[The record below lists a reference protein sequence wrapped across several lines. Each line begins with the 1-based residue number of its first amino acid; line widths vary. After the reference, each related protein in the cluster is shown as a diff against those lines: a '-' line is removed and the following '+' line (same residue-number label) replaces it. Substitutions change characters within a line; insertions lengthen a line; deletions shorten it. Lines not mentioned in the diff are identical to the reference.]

1 MTVTSERGALPFVAP
16 GPSLPDAERGAQVV
30 GSARALL
37 EQVSG
42 GRVPP
47 EHAPG
52 LVRALVGMVGTLELS
67 MNAIAGQRAALLA
80 IAAAV
85 VQAAPDTMVPMLP
98 GEVPM
103 RQDLEHAHRA
113 LVADLATT
121 MGASQGTTATLVDT
135 SSELAARLPGVLAA
149 MSAGL
154 LGDKHARHVVRHAE
168 GLPPEAA
175 GAYQQAVLAKLETD
189 RTPAG
194 IGRAARLARER
205 VHPTTATERHSR
217 AFADRAV
224 YLDPAADG
232 MAWLTAFL
240 PAVQAGAIY
249 DKLTGIAHALPHQDD
264 DRRDPGGGGGE
275 PGPEGQGGPDPGPDG
290 AGAGAG
296 AGESGAAQQT
306 GVEGEQ
312 RTLAQRRADVLTALT
327 LDPPDWW
334 DTEYQSPRA
343 PALSAPADA
352 PTSSTGAPTPPAAMP
367 GDPAAP
373 APPSDVGDPA
383 PPWALDPALHALRPT
398 VAVTV
403 PVMTLLGHSHEPGH
417 LDGYGP
423 IDPDTARTLAA
434 RAPSFIRILTH
445 PETGTTLSV
454 GRQRYTVPADL
465 RTWLRLRDQTCRFP
479 GCHHPATRAD
489 IDHTI
494 AYREHGATGT
504 TAATNL
510 AHLCP
515 AHHRLKHTTRWALIQ
530 HPDGHLTWTS
540 PTGRQHT
547 TTPALD
553 LPTARGRTHPP
564 PRDPGTTTDT
574 G

>member
-16 GPSLPDAERGAQVV
+16 GPSLPDAERGAQVIS
-30 GSARALL
+30 SARVLL

-42 GRVPP
+42 GQVPP

-80 IAAAV
+80 IVAAA
-85 VQAAPDTMVPMLP
+85 VQAAPGTMVPMLP
-98 GEVPM
+98 GERPT
-103 RQDLEHAHRA
+103 RQDREHAHRA

-135 SSELAARLPGVLAA
+135 SSELATRLPGVLAA

-168 GLPPEAA
+168 GLPPEVA
-175 GAYQQAVLAKLETD
+175 GAYQQVVLAKLETD

-194 IGRAARLARER
+194 VGRAARLARER
-205 VHPTTATERHSR
+205 VHPTTATARHTR

-249 DKLTGIAHALPHQDD
+249 DKLTGIARALAHGDQPAHDQGPAHEDSPAHED
-264 DRRDPGGGGGE
+264 GPARDGA
-275 PGPEGQGGPDPGPDG
+275 PEGADDAAGEGGPARDDQCGPGR
-290 AGAGAG
+290 
-296 AGESGAAQQT
+296 ER
-306 GVEGEQ
+306 EQ

-327 LDPPDWW
+327 LDPPDGW
-334 DTEYQSPRA
+334 DTEDQSPRA
-343 PALSAPADA
+343 LSPSPGSMPGTCAAEPSAGA
-352 PTSSTGAPTPPAAMP
+352 FGAP
-367 GDPAAP
+367 
-373 APPSDVGDPA
+373 S
-383 PPWALDPALHALRPT
+383 PPWALDPALRALRPT

-423 IDPDTARTLAA
+423 IDPDTARALAA

-454 GRQRYTVPADL
+454 GRERYTVPADL
-465 RTWLRLRDQTCRFP
+465 RAWLRLRDQTCRFP

-494 AYREHGATGT
+494 AFREHGATGS

-510 AHLCP
+510 AHLCR
-515 AHHRLKHTTRWALIQ
+515 AHHRLKHTTRWAVTQ
-530 HPDGHLTWTS
+530 HPDGRLTWTS

-547 TTPALD
+547 TTPAHE
-553 LPTARGRTHPP
+553 LPVARGRGHPP
-564 PRDPGTTTDT
+564 PRDPGSTTD
-574 G
+574 GG